1 MTTLLPLMIPRNG
14 MMGAQFICNYLCC
27 IETENIFLNRFDSE
41 DVSSLLESIKEYY
54 IDIPTLVEVVN
65 IDQWGAYHWNLK
77 QSDIKT
83 FHVNY
88 VRIGPQW
95 ISCGGTSTGPILG
108 ILLCLA
114 VVVIAQVYR
123 KKRTGR
129 LA

>member
-1 MTTLLPLMIPRNG
+1 M
-14 MMGAQFICNYLCC
+14 
-27 IETENIFLNRFDSE
+27 
-41 DVSSLLESIKEYY
+41 EYY

-65 IDQWGAYHWNLK
+65 KAPEQWGAYDWNLK
-77 QSDIKT
+77 QSDMKT